1 MGGESVATPPP
12 LPLFKAIE
20 VCPHLKPKLL
30 TDRMILGGRIY
41 TVDNIQ
47 SIPVQELLPAY
58 VFTPRAMG
66 VTAFFSKSSPLSNH
80 YPAPFIFEERKFH
93 SSEQCFM
100 FQKATYLKIRK
111 LQTEYCSQ
119 KLQSRQRR
127 IDKRIT
133 NFNNKLWHSV
143 AEECMFKAVLSKF
156 SQNEDLADFLRATGN
171 TELVEANPSDTF
183 WGAGMAL
190 RDKNIFCKEMW
201 RGKNRAGMVISRMRS
216 HLNK

>member
-1 MGGESVATPPP
+1 MIMPIF
-12 LPLFKAIE
+12 FKAIE

-30 TDRMILGGRIY
+30 TDRVILGGRIY

-80 YPAPFIFEERKFH
+80 YPAPFIFKERKFH

-100 FQKATYLKIRK
+100 FQKATYFKDQEAADRI
-111 LQTEYCSQ
+111 
-119 KLQSRQRR
+119 LQSKTPVEAKE
-127 IDKRIT
+127 IGKRIT
-133 NFNNKLWHSV
+133 NFNNKLWPSV

-156 SQNEDLADFLRATGN
+156 SPNEDLADFLRATGN
-171 TELVEANPSDTF
+171 TELMEANPSDTF

-190 RDKNIFCKEMW
+190 
-201 RGKNRAGMVISRMRS
+201 
-216 HLNK
+216 